1 MKLDRYNPRHMV
13 ALQEAYKV
21 AVEKG
26 LEGEEKKSFIEK
38 TAKKILNNT
47 AY

>member
-21 AVEKG
+21 AVEKC
-26 LEGEEKKSFIEK
+26 LEGEE
-38 TAKKILNNT
+38 
-47 AY
+47 

>member
-13 ALQEAYKV
+13 ALQEAKKV

-26 LEGEEKKSFIEK
+26 LECEEKKSFIEK